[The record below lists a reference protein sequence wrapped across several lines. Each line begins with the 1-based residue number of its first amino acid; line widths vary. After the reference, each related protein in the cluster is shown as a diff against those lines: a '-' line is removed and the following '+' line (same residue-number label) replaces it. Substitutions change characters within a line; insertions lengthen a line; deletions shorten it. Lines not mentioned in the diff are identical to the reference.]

1 MDLHGGV
8 GPVIPITPP
17 KISPRIKIQLP
28 RWLAT
33 VAYST
38 EGPQLLAQRWEE
50 IEMAEKNRLESVLTG
65 EGMKGKFSISA
76 AMERGEKNRYPNI
89 WPFEWNRIKI
99 PEARVGH
106 DYFNGNLLVPKYGNG
121 RQYLATQAP
130 IPSTFEDFWR
140 VIWGEGIQVIVCLT
154 AEEEGGQ
161 VTSVPWDVLTSD

>member
-1 MDLHGGV
+1 
-8 GPVIPITPP
+8 
-17 KISPRIKIQLP
+17 
-28 RWLAT
+28 
-33 VAYST
+33 
-38 EGPQLLAQRWEE
+38 
-50 IEMAEKNRLESVLTG
+50 MAEKNRLESVLTG

-161 VTSVPWDVLTSD
+161 VTSIP